1 MNFIRGILPGGGHR
15 MKSDN
20 KSLDIA
26 KITPRMYAMS
36 YPSDKFIESM
46 YHNNQ
51 DDIAEY
57 LNKNHE
63 KKYLIFNLSGI
74 PYDSKKF
81 NDSVIT
87 YYWPDHKAP
96 PLYDIFNIIYQ
107 AYNYLRK
114 NKENVICVHCLAGK
128 GRTGTICCSLLL
140 YGKLIRCSKEANDY
154 FSYKR
159 FKKLNKGVQ
168 EPSQVRYIEYFDIM
182 LNSQKFRGLELKAFE
197 IKSIHVTG
205 IKLKDGESLIYKVET
220 SLYKEDE
227 ADKYLSNNKGQIVV
241 GDVTV
246 NIYRNGALKAWVL
259 FNTSFLDYRENRLFF
274 RIKDID
280 PRFLVKQ
287 PDYDLMS
294 VEIEMTPYYYSNQNN
309 NNSNNNNFN
318 NNNQNNNMNFNRR
331 DSNNNNFNNY
341 NMNNNNNFNQNN
353 NNNYNQNNFNN
364 FNQNNNNNFNQNNNG
379 NYNNFNQNINNNN
392 YQNQNLNNQNNNNFN
407 QNNNNNFNQNNFN
420 QNNNDNFNQNNNN
433 NFNQNNN
440 DNFSQNNNN
449 NFNQNNNNNFNQNNN
464 NNFNQDNNNNFN
476 QNNNNNNNNFNNI
489 NQNNNIFNNFN
500 QNNNNNFNQNNNFN
514 NFNQNNNNNNFNQNN
529 NFNNFNQNN
538 NNNFDQ
544 NNNNNN
550 FSQNNNFNNFNQ
562 NNNNNFNQNNNNNN
576 FNNFNQNN
584 NNNCNFNNFN
594 QNNNNNFNNYNQNNN
609 MNFNNQNQNNCSKG
623 NYTGNLLVDNM
634 LSKEMQR
641 IRRMNEFIYY
651 SNTKNSSQF
660 YSENKVLFFGDE
672 LDDTFDTLNEIK
684 NL

>member
-197 IKSIHVTG
+197 IKVSI
-205 IKLKDGESLIYKVET
+205 
-220 SLYKEDE
+220 
-227 ADKYLSNNKGQIVV
+227 
-241 GDVTV
+241 
-246 NIYRNGALKAWVL
+246 
-259 FNTSFLDYRENRLFF
+259 
-274 RIKDID
+274 
-280 PRFLVKQ
+280 
-287 PDYDLMS
+287 
-294 VEIEMTPYYYSNQNN
+294 
-309 NNSNNNNFN
+309 
-318 NNNQNNNMNFNRR
+318 
-331 DSNNNNFNNY
+331 
-341 NMNNNNNFNQNN
+341 
-353 NNNYNQNNFNN
+353 
-364 FNQNNNNNFNQNNNG
+364 
-379 NYNNFNQNINNNN
+379 
-392 YQNQNLNNQNNNNFN
+392 
-407 QNNNNNFNQNNFN
+407 
-420 QNNNDNFNQNNNN
+420 
-433 NFNQNNN
+433 
-440 DNFSQNNNN
+440 
-449 NFNQNNNNNFNQNNN
+449 
-464 NNFNQDNNNNFN
+464 
-476 QNNNNNNNNFNNI
+476 
-489 NQNNNIFNNFN
+489 
-500 QNNNNNFNQNNNFN
+500 
-514 NFNQNNNNNNFNQNN
+514 
-529 NFNNFNQNN
+529 
-538 NNNFDQ
+538 
-544 NNNNNN
+544 
-550 FSQNNNFNNFNQ
+550 
-562 NNNNNFNQNNNNNN
+562 
-576 FNNFNQNN
+576 
-584 NNNCNFNNFN
+584 
-594 QNNNNNFNNYNQNNN
+594 
-609 MNFNNQNQNNCSKG
+609 
-623 NYTGNLLVDNM
+623 
-634 LSKEMQR
+634 
-641 IRRMNEFIYY
+641 
-651 SNTKNSSQF
+651 
-660 YSENKVLFFGDE
+660 
-672 LDDTFDTLNEIK
+672 
-684 NL
+684 